1 MNDRD
6 ASRASAAVPRD
17 PPQQPAVAPP
27 STPPDDSADFREFYR
42 GFVSTLVAFLMWQC
56 ARLADATDIAQDT
69 LIKAYRRWSEIEH
82 PKAWARTVASRALA
96 RHIASIEEDPIG
108 QLSEHS
114 SLLPS
119 SMNVETWEQQ
129 HEVLRVLD
137 RLPPRQRQVM
147 AWTLEGYTPT
157 EIAAELQIAA
167 GTVRANLMKAR
178 RALAAYLSR
187 PGEE

>member
-6 ASRASAAVPRD
+6 TSRADAAIPHD
-17 PPQQPAVAPP
+17 LPPQPAVTSPPAPP
-27 STPPDDSADFREFYR
+27 DGSAEFREFYR
-42 GFVSTLVAFLMWQC
+42 GFVTTLVAFLMWQG

-69 LIKAYRRWSEIEH
+69 LIKAYQRWSEIEH
-82 PKAWARTVASRALA
+82 PKAWTRTVASRALA
-96 RHIASIEEDPIG
+96 RHIASIDEDSIE
-108 QLSEHS
+108 QLCERS
-114 SLLPS
+114 SLLPPS
-119 SMNVETWEQQ
+119 INLETWEQQ
-129 HEVLRVLD
+129 HEVLRVLNS
-137 RLPPRQRQVM
+137 LPPRQRQVM

-178 RALAAYLSR
+178 RSLAAYLNR